1 MFFFLP
7 RFSTHTTWEN
17 RFSGR
22 SFNMWLNDN
31 FFFFFLHNGSSK
43 LSWLEKKWEFLPKPL
58 KMLSRDICCSLNQ
71 LFLWT
76 LNCHS
81 LKQTNRYWFQ
91 WFMDWHF
98 VPQGTKTLIFMWI
111 FFPHQQTNS
120 TDGFDIF
127 SWKWA
132 TFWKI
137 KWPCSNSRRVE
148 IQYLSTMHH
157 RLPSVNFSLIE
168 K

>member
-1 MFFFLP
+1 MHVFFPL

-31 FFFFFLHNGSSK
+31 FSSSSFIMEVQSCHD
-43 LSWLEKKWEFLPKPL
+43 LKKREFLPKPL

-71 LFLWT
+71 LFYELWIAI
-76 LNCHS
+76 L

-98 VPQGTKTLIFMWI
+98 VPQGNITLIFMWI

-120 TDGFDIF
+120 TDTALIF
-127 SWKWA
+127 SHENGLRSGK
-132 TFWKI
+132 
-137 KWPCSNSRRVE
+137 
-148 IQYLSTMHH
+148 
-157 RLPSVNFSLIE
+157 
-168 K
+168 